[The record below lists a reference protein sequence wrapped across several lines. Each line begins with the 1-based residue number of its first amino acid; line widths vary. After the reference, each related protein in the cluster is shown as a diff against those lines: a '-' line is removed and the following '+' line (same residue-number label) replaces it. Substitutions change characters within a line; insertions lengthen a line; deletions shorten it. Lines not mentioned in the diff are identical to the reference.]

1 MRSEIAK
8 RFDWPNNVD
17 ENFKYEN
24 GFIIKSNESLV
35 ENKIKNCCE
44 NKTMKT
50 IFMSTEH
57 SETNE
62 PYKFVLKLSQR
73 LDLRNSNKHVAFED
87 LSIFHTWR
95 SLRKQ
100 YKNNKLEIIAPTWNE
115 VLELPHG
122 SYSVS
127 NIQDYLQYIIKK
139 QETLTVILLIHVY
152 INRINTLW
160 EKSTKLWSSWSSF
173 SPNEFSEIVK

>member
-8 RFDWPNNVD
+8 RFDWPNNAD

-24 GFIIKSNESLV
+24 EFMIKSNESLV

-62 PYKFVLKLSQR
+62 PYKFLLKLSQR

-95 SLRKQ
+95 KQ

-115 VLELPHG
+115 VLELPYG

-127 NIQDYLQYIIKK
+127 NIQDYFQYIIKT

-152 INRINTLW
+152 INRINTIW
-160 EKSTKLWSSWSSF
+160 KKSTKLWSSWSSF
-173 SPNEFSEIVK
+173 SPNEFSR